1 MRSMVKGYVRK
12 AFSLIGDLAE
22 DVQFVNS
29 GNAGFNFS
37 TGGVVPIAAT
47 THTFRAVVLKE
58 VLKDTNLSVTK
69 LLLMTEQ
76 LDKASIT
83 SIDVFDR
90 VIVRGITLSVIRP
103 KEGGSQPSDNGYT
116 ITLYAALEDV

>member
-76 LDKASIT
+76 LDKANIT
-83 SIDVFDR
+83 SIDVFDK
-90 VIVRGITLSVIRP
+90 VVVRGTTLNVVRLS
-103 KEGGSQPSDNGYT
+103 EASQQSSDNGYVVT
-116 ITLYAALEDV
+116 IYAALEDV